1 MFDVRFAHR
10 VQRRPVLE
18 LYPSFRPDISLNPAA
33 FDLMPLSRPKTR
45 TASPKPAAS
54 SAPTPALRPIKKLMA
69 ANRSEIAVRIFR
81 AATELHLRTVAIF
94 AQEDR
99 LCIHRYKADEAYQ
112 VGAGKGPVA
121 AYLDIESIVGV
132 AKEKNVDAIH
142 PGYGFL
148 SENAEFARACER
160 AGIVFVGPRPELLD
174 MMGDKTAARAVAQR
188 IGVPVL
194 PGTKD
199 PISDREEAIR
209 TAKSI
214 GFPLIIKA
222 AFGGGGRGM
231 RVVHKAA
238 DLVNLLD
245 EAQAEAGRAFGNPA
259 VFLEKY
265 IPRAK
270 HIEVQI
276 LGDKHG
282 NVIHLHERDCS
293 VQRRHQK
300 VVEVAPSFGLPENV
314 VRELCDA
321 AARLAREIR
330 YDNAGT
336 VEFLYDLDHHQW
348 FFIEMNPRIQV
359 EHTVTEVITGLDLVR
374 AQILIAQ
381 GHALHSP
388 EVGMP
393 FQTEVPRNGYA
404 IQCRITTED
413 PENKFIPDYGR
424 ILAYRSPGGFGV
436 RLDGGMGYA
445 GAVITPFYDSMLVKS
460 ITSGQTYEIA
470 MNRARRVL
478 SEFRIRGVKTNI
490 PFLENVIAH
499 AQFRTGQATTTLI
512 DTTPELFA
520 FKARRDRA
528 TKLLNF
534 LGNVIVN
541 GNPHAKGFRPEK
553 PFAAAPVP
561 SASPSGGAARVQF
574 GVQSLEFGVSKPKT
588 QNTKLKP
595 ASLTPNSK
603 PQTPN
608 SAGVA
613 RGTRQLLLELGPQ
626 KFAEW
631 TVKQKRLLVTDTT
644 WRDAHQSL
652 MATRVRSYDMLACAD
667 ALAHRVPNLFSLE
680 MWGGATFDTA
690 MRFLSE
696 DPWERLRQLRAKV
709 PNICFQMLFRGA
721 NAVGYT
727 NYPDNVVAGFVRHAA
742 ASGMDIFRVFD
753 SLNYLPN
760 LRVAME
766 AVNETHGVCEAAI
779 CYTGDINDP
788 AREKFNLTYY
798 VKIARELERMGAHFL
813 AIKDMAGLC
822 RPYAAQKLVK
832 TLKEEVGLPVHFH
845 THDTSG
851 IAAASVLRAAD
862 AGVDVVDLALA
873 AMSGSTSQPNL
884 NSVVAALRN
893 TPRDTGL
900 DLEALN
906 EFSDYWEQVREYY
919 RPFDTAPKSG
929 SAEVY
934 LHEMPGGQYTNLKE
948 QAAAMGVAHR
958 WPEIA
963 RTYAEVNQ
971 LFGDIVKVTP
981 SSKVV
986 GDMALFLFSKGI
998 KPADVVNLEPGT
1010 TAFPESVIDMMMG
1023 GLGWPEG
1030 GWPEQAWK
1038 VILGPKRFQEAHAR
1052 YVAATSAK
1060 LGRKVERQANALD
1073 LDKMRAELAEK
1084 LKRPVN
1090 DDDLYSHL
1098 MYPQVFAEFAKHVA
1112 AYSDVS
1118 VLPTPAFFYGL
1129 KPGEEISVSIEEGK
1143 VLIIRLISIG
1153 QPDKD
1158 GRRAISYELNGIGR
1172 ETFILD
1178 KTVAPKTKARLK
1190 ADLNDPTQVAAPI
1203 PGLIAQ
1209 LQVSVGSKV
1218 AKGDKLLMM
1227 EAMKMQ
1233 NTVYAPCDGVVA
1245 ELHVALGDTVEAK
1258 DLLIKIRAAG

>member
-1 MFDVRFAHR
+1 VSRKTNA
-10 VQRRPVLE
+10 VSV
-18 LYPSFRPDISLNPAA
+18 PAQ
-33 FDLMPLSRPKTR
+33 P
-45 TASPKPAAS
+45 
-54 SAPTPALRPIKKLMA
+54 RPIRKLMA

-81 AATELHLRTVAIF
+81 AGTELNLRTVAIF

-112 VGAGKGPVA
+112 VGQGKGPVA
-121 AYLDIESIVGV
+121 AYLDIDGIVAA
-132 AKEKNVDAIH
+132 AKAHDVDAVH

-148 SENAEFARACER
+148 SENAEFARACEK
-160 AGIVFVGPRPELLD
+160 AGLIFVGPRPELLE
-174 MMGDKTAARAVAQR
+174 MMGDKTAARALAQR
-188 IGVPVL
+188 INVPTL
-194 PGTKD
+194 PGTEE
-199 PISDREEAIR
+199 PVTDRAEAMRIAR
-209 TAKSI
+209 EI

-231 RVVHKAA
+231 RVVPRAA
-238 DLVNLLD
+238 DLEALLD
-245 EAQAEAGRAFGNPA
+245 EAQGEADRAFGNPA

-300 VVEVAPSFGLPENV
+300 VVEVAPSFGLPEAI
-314 VRELCDA
+314 VRELCEA
-321 AARLAREIR
+321 AARMAREIR

-336 VEFLYDLDHHQW
+336 VEFLYDLDRHEW

-393 FQTEVPRNGYA
+393 AQADIPRNGYA

-445 GAVITPFYDSMLVKS
+445 GAVITPFYDSLLVKS
-460 ITSGQTYEIA
+460 ITSAQTYELA

-490 PFLENVIAH
+490 PFLENLIAH
-499 AQFRTGQATTTLI
+499 PQFRAGQATTTLI

-520 FKARRDRA
+520 FKPRRDRA
-528 TKLLNF
+528 TKLLSF
-534 LGNVIVN
+534 LSNVVVN
-541 GNPHAKGFRPEK
+541 GNPHAKGYRPDK
-553 PFAAAPVP
+553 PFTPAPVLAGDHREP
-561 SASPSGGAARVQF
+561 P
-574 GVQSLEFGVSKPKT
+574 
-588 QNTKLKP
+588 P
-595 ASLTPNSK
+595 A
-603 PQTPN
+603 
-608 SAGVA
+608 
-613 RGTRQLLLELGPQ
+613 GTRQLLLKLGPK

-631 TVKQKRLLVTDTT
+631 TRKQKRLLITDTT

-652 MATRVRSYDMLACAD
+652 MATRVRSYDMLAAAD
-667 ALAHRVPNLFSLE
+667 AIAYRAPELFSLE

-690 MRFLSE
+690 MRFLYE
-696 DPWERLRQLRAKV
+696 DPWERLRQIRARV
-709 PNICFQMLFRGA
+709 PNVCFQMLFRGA

-727 NYPDNVVAGFVRHAA
+727 NYPSNVVAGFVQHAA
-742 ASGMDIFRVFD
+742 ANGMDIFRVFD

-766 AVNETHGVCEAAI
+766 SVNATHAVCEAAL
-779 CYTGDINDP
+779 CYTGDILDE
-788 AREKFNLTYY
+788 RRDKYSLKYY
-798 VKIARELERMGAHFL
+798 VRLAKELEKMGAHFL

-822 RPYAAQKLVK
+822 RPYAAHKLVK
-832 TLKEEVGLPVHFH
+832 ALKEEVGLPIHFH

-851 IAAASVLRAAD
+851 IASASVLRAAD

-873 AMSGSTSQPNL
+873 SMSGSTSQPNL
-884 NSVVAALRN
+884 NSIVAALQH
-893 TPRDTGL
+893 TARDTRL
-900 DLEALN
+900 DLPALN
-906 EFSDYWEQVREYY
+906 DFSDYWEAVRAYY
-919 RPFDTAPKSG
+919 TPFDTAPKSG

-948 QAAAMGVAHR
+948 QAASMGIAHR

-963 RTYAEVNQ
+963 RDYAEVNQ

-986 GDMALFLFSKGI
+986 GDMALFLFTRGI
-998 KPADVVNLEPGT
+998 KPADVVNLEPGSI
-1010 TAFPESVIDMMMG
+1010 AFPESVIDMMSG

-1030 GWPEQAWK
+1030 GWPQQISR
-1038 VILGPKRFQEAHAR
+1038 VILGEERHRIARARYLQEARAR
-1052 YVAATSAK
+1052 KSASA
-1060 LGRKVERQANALD
+1060 RAID
-1073 LDKMRAELAEK
+1073 LDRTRAELAEK

-1098 MYPQVFAEFAKHVA
+1098 MYPAVFAEFVKHQQA
-1112 AYSDVS
+1112 FSDVS
-1118 VLPTPAFFYGL
+1118 VLPTPAYYYGL
-1129 KPGEEISVSIEEGK
+1129 KVGEEISVSIEQGK
-1143 VLIIRLISIG
+1143 VLIIRLVSIG
-1153 QPDKD
+1153 APDKD
-1158 GRRAISYELNGIGR
+1158 GRRTISYELNGIGR
-1172 ETFILD
+1172 EVYVIDRTI
-1178 KTVAPKTKARLK
+1178 TPQTKARLK
-1190 ADLNDPTQVAAPI
+1190 ADLADITQVAAPI
-1203 PGLIAQ
+1203 PGLIVT
-1209 LQVSVGSKV
+1209 LGVSVGSKV

-1233 NTVYAPCDGVVA
+1233 TTVYAPCAGVVG
-1245 ELHVALGDTVEAK
+1245 ELTVAIGDTVESK
-1258 DLLIKIRAAG
+1258 DLLARIKVTA

>member
-1 MFDVRFAHR
+1 
-10 VQRRPVLE
+10 
-18 LYPSFRPDISLNPAA
+18 
-33 FDLMPLSRPKTR
+33 
-45 TASPKPAAS
+45 
-54 SAPTPALRPIKKLMA
+54 MA

-81 AATELHLRTVAIF
+81 AGTELGLRTVAVF

-99 LCIHRYKADEAYQ
+99 LGIHRYKADEAYQ
-112 VGAGKGPVA
+112 VGQGLGPVA
-121 AYLDIESIVGV
+121 AYLDIASIVGI
-132 AKEKNVDAIH
+132 AKEKGVDAIH

-148 SENAEFARACER
+148 SENAAFARACQA
-160 AGIVFVGPRPELLD
+160 AGIIFVGPRPELLD
-174 MMGDKTAARAVAQR
+174 MMGDKTAARALAKR
-188 IGVPVL
+188 INVPVL
-194 PGTKD
+194 PGTEE
-199 PISDREEAIR
+199 PVTDRDEAMKI
-209 TAKSI
+209 AKSI

-231 RVVHKAA
+231 RVVQKAA
-238 DLVNLLD
+238 DLATLLD
-245 EAQAEAGRAFGNPA
+245 EAQGEAGRSFGNPA

-276 LGDKHG
+276 LGDQHG

-300 VVEVAPSFGLPENV
+300 VVEVAPSFGLPEQV
-314 VRELCDA
+314 VTELCEA
-321 AARLAREIR
+321 AAKMAREIR

-336 VEFLYDLDHHQW
+336 IEFLYDLDRHEW

-393 FQTEVPRNGYA
+393 VQAAVPRNGYA

-424 ILAYRSPGGFGV
+424 LLAYRSPGGFGV

-445 GAVITPFYDSMLVKS
+445 GAVITPFYDSLLVKC
-460 ITSGQTYEIA
+460 ITSGQSYEIA
-470 MNRARRVL
+470 LGRARRTL

-499 AQFRTGQATTTLI
+499 PLFRSGQATTMLI
-512 DTTPELFA
+512 DTSTELFT
-520 FKARRDRA
+520 FKPRRDRA

-534 LGNVIVN
+534 LGNVVVN
-541 GNPHAKGFRPEK
+541 GNPHAKGYRPEK
-553 PFAAAPVP
+553 PLLAATP
-561 SASPSGGAARVQF
+561 
-574 GVQSLEFGVSKPKT
+574 
-588 QNTKLKP
+588 P
-595 ASLTPNSK
+595 AHEHREP
-603 PQTPN
+603 P
-608 SAGVA
+608 A
-613 RGTRQLLLELGPQ
+613 GTRQLLLELGPK
-626 KFAEW
+626 KFAGW
-631 TVKQKRLLVTDTT
+631 TLKQKRLLITDTT
-644 WRDAHQSL
+644 FRDAHQSL
-652 MATRVRSYDMLACAD
+652 MATRVRTFDMLAVAG
-667 ALAHRVPNLFSLE
+667 AVAHHAPGLYSLE

-696 DPWERLRQLRAKV
+696 DPWERLRQLRARV

-727 NYPDNVVAGFVRHAA
+727 NYPDHVVAGFVRHAA
-742 ASGMDIFRVFD
+742 ASGMDIFRIFD

-760 LRVAME
+760 LRVGME
-766 AVNETHGVCEAAI
+766 AVQDTHAVCEAAL
-779 CYTGDINDP
+779 CYTGDILDG
-788 AREKFNLTYY
+788 RRDKFSLSYY
-798 VKIARELERMGAHFL
+798 VKLAKELERMGAHVL

-822 RPYAAQKLVK
+822 RPYAAHKLVK
-832 TLKEEVGLPVHFH
+832 ALKDEIGLPVHFH

-851 IAAASVLRAAD
+851 TASASVLRAAD
-862 AGVDVVDLALA
+862 AGVDVADLALA

-884 NSVVAALRN
+884 NSIVAALQH
-893 TPRDTGL
+893 TPRDTRL
-900 DLEALN
+900 DLDRLN
-906 EFSDYWEQVREYY
+906 AFSDYWEQVREFY
-919 RPFDTAPKSG
+919 RPFDTAPKTG

-948 QAAAMGVAHR
+948 QAASMGVSHR

-998 KPADVVNLEPGT
+998 RPADVVNLPPGET
-1010 TAFPESVIDMMMG
+1010 PFPESVIDMLTG

-1030 GWPEQAWK
+1030 GWPEK
-1038 VILGPKRFQEAHAR
+1038 VSLAVLGEKRHHEAKAK
-1052 YVAATSAK
+1052 YKAALRTAVSSRRSASQSRAPSFESRPPVSHSY
-1060 LGRKVERQANALD
+1060 LEKV
-1073 LDKMRAELAEK
+1073 RAELSEK
-1084 LKRPVN
+1084 QKHAAT
-1090 DDDLYSHL
+1090 DDELYSHL
-1098 MYPQVFAEFAKHVA
+1098 MYPQVFADFAKHQREFG
-1112 AYSDVS
+1112 DVS

-1129 KPGEEISVSIEEGK
+1129 RPREEISVEIEEGK
-1143 VLIIRLISIG
+1143 VLIIRLVTVG
-1153 QPDKD
+1153 LPDKD
-1158 GRRAISYELNGIGR
+1158 GRRTLNFELNGIAR
-1172 ETFILD
+1172 EAFITD
-1178 KTVAPKTKARLK
+1178 RGVAPTAKPRAK
-1190 ADLNDPTQVAAPI
+1190 ADLADALQVAAPI
-1203 PGLIAQ
+1203 PGLIVVMSA
-1209 LQVSVGSKV
+1209 SVGAKV
-1218 AKGDKLLMM
+1218 AKGDKLFMM

-1233 NTVYAPCDGVVA
+1233 TTVYAQADGTIA
-1245 ELHVALGDTVEAK
+1245 EVHAAVGDTVESK
-1258 DLLIKIRAAG
+1258 DLIVKLRPAG